1 MPNKLRTK
9 MVAAVTLALALVPS
23 VSLADHCPSPLAEC
37 HEQLG
42 DINVHQ
48 PDGTLCIRIHIRPE
62 IAKGGRAGDVLLS
75 DAQLSLR
82 RSDFVHLLGLV
93 DHGIGDLE

>member
-1 MPNKLRTK
+1 MIIKRFCRAELVFSRNYQSAGQGENRGSP
-9 MVAAVTLALALVPS
+9 AL
-23 VSLADHCPSPLAEC
+23 
-37 HEQLG
+37 
-42 DINVHQ
+42 
-48 PDGTLCIRIHIRPE
+48 IHIRPE

-93 DHGIGDLE
+93 EHGIGDLE